1 MKHYFNTTG
10 EAPAKEQVFTTIAK
24 TQTDLILDLMRRHK
38 QLTPS
43 EVYRLLM
50 QDGELVLLTSVRRS
64 MTVLMR
70 NGKLWKTDR
79 RKDGLYGR
87 KESIYCLIVGR

>member
-1 MKHYFNTTG
+1 MKVYFNTTG
-10 EAPAKEQVFTTIAK
+10 EAPAQEQVFTTVAK
-24 TQTDLILDLMRRHK
+24 SQTDLILDLMRRHK

-43 EVYRLLM
+43 EVYRLLL
-50 QDGELVLLTSVRRS
+50 QDGTVVLLTSVRRS

-87 KESIYCLIVGR
+87 KESIYKTI